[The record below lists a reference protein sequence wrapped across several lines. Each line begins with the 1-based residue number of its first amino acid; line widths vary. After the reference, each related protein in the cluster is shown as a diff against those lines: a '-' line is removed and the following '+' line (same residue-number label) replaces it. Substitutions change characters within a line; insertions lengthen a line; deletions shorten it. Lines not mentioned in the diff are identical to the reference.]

1 MDTVA
6 DVPGPA
12 TSGFTSAPSGAVLAR
27 VVVGVDEENGQ
38 SLLGFALRLGLTVEQ
53 ADDAVQE
60 VLLRL
65 FRTLTSGVVVDDPK
79 GWSFRTIYRI
89 AMDEHRLRRRLNGL
103 RDRLGWAEAEPP
115 RPDDV
120 GRISLWSDVDR
131 LPARQRQV
139 LYLRYKADLTFDEI
153 ATTMGITAGGARAV
167 ANKALASLRN
177 RMPAED
183 RP

>member
-1 MDTVA
+1 MPTA
-6 DVPGPA
+6 NGYA
-12 TSGFTSAPSGAVLAR
+12 AAPSGPAMAR

-38 SLLGFALRLGLTVEQ
+38 SLLGFARRLGLTVEQ

-79 GWSFRTIYRI
+79 GWSFRTMYRI
-89 AMDEHRLRRRLNGL
+89 AMDEHRLRRRVNGL
-103 RDRLGWAEAEPP
+103 RERLGWVEGQ
-115 RPDDV
+115 RSGQDDV
-120 GRISLWSDVDR
+120 ARISLWSDVDR

-139 LYLRYKADLTFDEI
+139 LYLRFKADLTFEEI
-153 ATTMGITAGGARAV
+153 ASTMGITAGGARAV
-167 ANKALASLRN
+167 ANKALISLRR

>member
-1 MDTVA
+1 M
-6 DVPGPA
+6 
-12 TSGFTSAPSGAVLAR
+12 AR
-27 VVVGVDEENGQ
+27 VVIGLDEENGQ
-38 SLLGFALRLGLTVEQ
+38 SLLGFGRRLGLTVEQ

-79 GWSFRTIYRI
+79 GWAFRTMYRI

-103 RDRLGWAEAEPP
+103 RERLGWAEGQRA
-115 RPDDV
+115 RPDDL
-120 GRISLWSDVDR
+120 GRISLWSTVDG

-153 ATTMGITAGGARAV
+153 AATMGITAGGARAV
-167 ANKALASLRN
+167 ANKALTSLRN
-177 RMPAED
+177 RIPPED